1 MFTNPKTG
9 KKFSAS
15 VIASVLGLNVDLVYD
30 NLEYVHPIIGVNT
43 NIVNSEVDVSYE
55 TNKILI
61 NIEFNR
67 SNGII
72 TRNKN
77 EAYVCGLYLRQLP
90 NSDSYKLLKPIIQ
103 INIDAYDYYNQNK
116 FLYKSMLMETN
127 LHLIE
132 SENIIIYHI
141 ALPILR
147 EMDYNSIRSDE
158 DRLKE
163 LLYILVCED
172 KEELDKLYEGD
183 KLMSEVRKELQR
195 NTAAIDQFL
204 YYNKEELERLDL
216 EEARRLAMEEG
227 TKVGF
232 EKGHDEGFEQGIEQG
247 HKTTQLE
254 IAKKL
259 LQTDLSMNDISN
271 ITGLSVLEIENLKK

>member
-1 MFTNPKTG
+1 MRYNNDDCCSSKDPF
-9 KKFSAS
+9 FD
-15 VIASVLGLNVDLVYD
+15 VCLDL
-30 NLEYVHPIIGVNT
+30 T
-43 NIVNSEVDVSYE
+43 S
-55 TNKILI
+55 
-61 NIEFNR
+61 
-67 SNGII
+67 
-72 TRNKN
+72 
-77 EAYVCGLYLRQLP
+77 
-90 NSDSYKLLKPIIQ
+90 
-103 INIDAYDYYNQNK
+103 
-116 FLYKSMLMETN
+116 
-127 LHLIE
+127 
-132 SENIIIYHI
+132 
-141 ALPILR
+141 
-147 EMDYNSIRSDE
+147 
-158 DRLKE
+158 
-163 LLYILVCED
+163 
-172 KEELDKLYEGD
+172 D